1 MSVCEEGSKYDKT
14 GAELQLQYIRLL
26 FMNSEYSKEEKNHK
40 LDTFLSL
47 YPYLKEDSRY
57 LKLNQEI
64 NFQEDKNER

>member
-1 MSVCEEGSKYDKT
+1 
-14 GAELQLQYIRLL
+14 
-26 FMNSEYSKEEKNHK
+26 MNSEYSKEEKNHK